1 MKSNSAEEPSRLDTN
16 DTLIRRIEELKNEND
31 ELHLNLKAEE
41 DIRMR
46 YEEEITRRNQDL
58 SELRSAKTEL
68 IALSKKYE
76 FVQRQFGEL
85 KAAQAGRDVNSLA
98 AELEKEEVQIINK
111 TQTGKMQVATAN
123 LRVEVDNLNMKS
135 DQAIRER
142 EEMQLEYSRVLVR
155 YDELNRRFNKMQTE
169 FMVQRDQLNSEKK

>member
-1 MKSNSAEEPSRLDTN
+1 MKSNSAEEPSLLDTN
-16 DTLIRRIEELKNEND
+16 DTLIRRIEELKNENE

-76 FVQRQFGEL
+76 FVQRQLAEL

-98 AELEKEEVQIINK
+98 AELEKEEVQIINRA
-111 TQTGKMQVATAN
+111 QTGKMQVATAN

-135 DQAIRER
+135 D
-142 EEMQLEYSRVLVR
+142 
-155 YDELNRRFNKMQTE
+155 
-169 FMVQRDQLNSEKK
+169 